1 MQKPQSNAATG
12 SSKTAATRKLY
23 SIHLLLQ
30 ERGFRGKVEAGARSY
45 DFHFQP
51 TGATLNNG
59 KLEITG
65 TMHVTAKGAKPRT
78 ARDVRATLAGMQGG
92 LGAAPPTPAKYASP
106 SIAPTPDSLLP
117 RTEYTDRTAFAGVLY
132 FHLSSL
138 DGRALGVPLDLS
150 RIQLNARMAPTSQ
163 IEREM
168 HWFLSALGESVLN
181 QTRDEDRMQDYL
193 GGFNQLLKG

>member
-1 MQKPQSNAATG
+1 MQKTQTNTATG
-12 SSKTAATRKLY
+12 RKLH
-23 SIHLLLQ
+23 SIHLLLR
-30 ERGFRGKVEAGARSY
+30 ESGFQGKVEAGARSY

-51 TGATLNNG
+51 TGAAINEG

-65 TMHVTAKGAKPRT
+65 TMHVTAKGARPRT
-78 ARDVRATLAGMQGG
+78 ARDVRATLAGLQGG

-117 RTEYTDRTAFAGVLY
+117 RTEYTDRSAFAGVLY

-150 RIQLNARMAPTSQ
+150 RVQLNARLAPTSQ

-168 HWFLSALGESVLN
+168 HWYLSALGDSILN
-181 QTRDEDRMQDYL
+181 QTRDEARMQEYL
-193 GGFNQLLKG
+193 GAFNQLIKG

>member
-1 MQKPQSNAATG
+1 MQKPQLNAATG
-12 SSKTAATRKLY
+12 GAKPATMRKLN
-23 SIHLLLQ
+23 SIHMLLH
-30 ERGFRGKVEAGARSY
+30 ERAFRGKVEAGARSY

-51 TGATLNNG
+51 TGAAINNG

-65 TMHVTAKGAKPRT
+65 TMHVMAKGAKPRT

-117 RTEYTDRTAFAGVLY
+117 RTEYTERTAFAGVLY
-132 FHLSSL
+132 FHLSTL

-150 RIQLNARMAPTSQ
+150 RVQLNARLAPTSDT
-163 IEREM
+163 ERAM
-168 HWFLSALGESVLN
+168 HWFLSMLGGSAFS
-181 QTRDEDRMQDYL
+181 QSRDEARMQEYL
-193 GGFNQLLKG
+193 VEFNQLLKG